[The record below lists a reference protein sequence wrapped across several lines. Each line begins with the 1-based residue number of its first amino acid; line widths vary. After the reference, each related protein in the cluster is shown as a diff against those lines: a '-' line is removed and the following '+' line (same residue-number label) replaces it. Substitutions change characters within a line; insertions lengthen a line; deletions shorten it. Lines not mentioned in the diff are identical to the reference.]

1 MSKYNIG
8 KPWSKSADKILS
20 ELEVKDDEG
29 LSPAEVKK
37 RRKEYGRNKLRESET
52 KNVWKILVD
61 QFNSLIVIILLVAV
75 GLSFLFGQTIEAF
88 AILAVVIVN
97 GVVGFFTEYR
107 AVKSMEGLKQLTK
120 VKAKVRRKGKTKVI
134 RADNLV
140 PGDIVIIEG
149 GDIVSADIRLI
160 ESNKLQVD
168 ESTLTGESVPVS
180 KSIDEIEKD
189 TELAD
194 RRNMLFNGTA
204 VTRGS
209 GEGVAVSTGM
219 NTELGN
225 ISELVEEAE
234 EETTPLEKR
243 LDDLGKKL
251 IRLTIGLAAAVGI
264 IGFLRGKELFLMI
277 ETAVALAIA
286 AIPEGL
292 PIVATIALAR
302 GMMIMAKRNTL
313 INRLAS
319 VETLG
324 ATNRICVDK
333 TGTLTENKMTMNKLL
348 LSDGMVEITGEG
360 FEPEGEFKRDDK
372 TIDPAKDKLLSL
384 ALEIGVLC
392 NNASLPDED
401 EDSIGDPLEVALLV
415 AGAKAGF
422 KRNELLEK
430 YPEEKEIAFDADTM
444 MMATFNK
451 SDDKLRVTVKG
462 APEQVINSCNSILTP
477 DGKENLNEDDKKDW
491 LDKNEQLAQNG
502 LRVLAFAINEA
513 SSIEDDPYKG
523 MTLIG
528 LAGLLDPPR
537 QGVKEAIGKCK
548 DANIELIMV
557 TGDHPSTAQQI
568 AESVGLIEEKDGK
581 YSLGK
586 DLKNINE
593 LSEEKIDELTNE
605 KIFARVTPKQ
615 KLNLISL
622 HQKKGNIVA
631 MTGDGVNDAPAL
643 KKADIGIA
651 MGKRGT
657 QVAKDASDMILQD
670 DSLSSIVAAIEQGR
684 TIFNNIRKFVL
695 YLLSGN
701 MGEILAVAVTF
712 LAIAALPLYP
722 LQILFLNFGIDVF
735 PALAVGMGGSEKNI
749 MDHPPRDPKEP
760 ILNKKGWIFIWLFG
774 AIIAVSI
781 LASFTIS
788 QTVLGLNSEEAV
800 TISFLT
806 LGFSRLWHVFNM
818 RGDDSN
824 FFINEITKNKYI
836 WTAFGICFILLLAAI
851 YLPPVASI
859 LNTRQ
864 PNFEGWLLVLGSSF
878 LPLIVGQLLKL
889 FGGKLH

>member
-20 ELEVKDDEG
+20 ELEVKDKEG
-29 LSPAEVKK
+29 LSSAEVRK

-194 RRNMLFNGTA
+194 RRNMLFKGTA
-204 VTRGS
+204 VTKGS
-209 GEGVAVSTGM
+209 GEGVVVSTGM

-360 FEPEGEFKRDDK
+360 FELEGEFKRDDK

-864 PNFEGWLLVLGSSF
+864 PNFEGWLLVFGSSF

-889 FGGKLH
+889 FGVKLH